1 MTRIVPVF
9 CAFLLAGCQQTLL
22 SPPAGL
28 PESTLN
34 AEGQLE
40 PSDDVPGPEQL
51 SELKPGTE
59 CTVTLAD
66 STSETTREVTG
77 YVASAAD
84 GVLVLSDAQEI
95 TTGRNERGV
104 PLLNKMPYANRI
116 FKNVG
121 VGVTRSAIG
130 TETLSARQ
138 IRSVRI
144 LEEAE

>member
-28 PESTLN
+28 PESALT
-34 AEGQLE
+34 EGQPQ
-40 PSDDVPGPEQL
+40 PSDDVLGPEQL

-77 YVASAAD
+77 SVASAAD

-104 PLLNKMPYANRI
+104 PLLNKMPYANRM

-121 VGVTRSAIG
+121 VGVTRKAIG